1 MLKNY
6 ILILIMFVVMPS
18 TINNKISLIEQF
30 DEDEDDYF
38 SEMILNEE
46 LSSDNEHDKILE
58 IIDA

>member
-1 MLKNY
+1 
-6 ILILIMFVVMPS
+6 MPS